1 MKKTFPLRISFLVY
15 LFILGFNFANAQA
28 AKTLPN
34 SFVIHGKLSD
44 EQLTFYTKSIE
55 AADFEQYRLKTVSL
69 ILKFKNG
76 FVLELLSAK
85 DLMVKNKIQNIDYN
99 GYPENVKAI
108 NYKYPLFEI
117 NKSGWITAE
126 AVTATDTK

>member
-1 MKKTFPLRISFLVY
+1 MKNSFFFRFNVIII
-15 LFILGFNFANAQA
+15 LFIFSSVLSKAQNN
-28 AKTLPN
+28 KTPAN

-55 AADFEQYRLKTVSL
+55 AADFEQYRLKTVSVM
-69 ILKFKNG
+69 LKFKNG

-85 DLMVKNKIQNIDYN
+85 DLMVKNKIQNIDFN
-99 GYPENVKAI
+99 RYPENVMAV

-126 AVTATDTK
+126 AFTTETK